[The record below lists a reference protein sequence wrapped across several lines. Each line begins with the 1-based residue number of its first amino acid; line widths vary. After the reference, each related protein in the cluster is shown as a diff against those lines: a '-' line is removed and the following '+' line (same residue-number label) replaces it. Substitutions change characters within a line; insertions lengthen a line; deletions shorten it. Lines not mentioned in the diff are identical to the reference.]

1 MNSKF
6 LCCILAAMIPTTFL
20 SCSKQEESDR
30 SAPVIKTVG
39 RIVAAKPEGGLYDIG
54 YTLTDT
60 ISGASVKRCQV
71 VQFFLPGGLVR
82 RFRRGRHSRQNN
94 LLGQAKHFGNVTNH
108 LGYSEIRRFGSDV
121 FHFPG
126 RDW

>member
-54 YTLTDT
+54 YTLTDN
-60 ISGASVKRCQV
+60 ISGASVK
-71 VQFFLPGGLVR
+71 PDVR
-82 RFRRGRHSRQNN
+82 LFNFSCPADWCGDFGVDDTASKTLRKRHESPRLQ
-94 LLGQAKHFGNVTNH
+94 
-108 LGYSEIRRFGSDV
+108 
-121 FHFPG
+121 
-126 RDW
+126 